1 MQQFLKA
8 YPLKAFAW
16 IIFLTLATIAPVWGQ
31 GMLNPFDLTP
41 RLPSS
46 ETEPPAWNTGNPFD
60 VAHAI
65 NPVTAASVQS
75 AQKAK
80 AKPAKPPRPR
90 LTTQE
95 QYKTFL
101 FAITVA
107 NLALLT
113 LLITIFRSVYQKA
126 YRGFLNENMLNQ
138 IHREAQS
145 SGALAYYILYV
156 MFVLNAGTFVFLTAR
171 HFGAA
176 FPWGLWQ
183 SWLMCLAGTTALV
196 LAKHAV
202 LTYIG
207 AVFPVGKETSSYQFT
222 IVVFGILLSLILVA
236 ANVFIAYGPSEMTSA
251 ALFTTFGI
259 TGLLYAFRSLRG
271 LIVANN
277 FLATHKFHFFLYL
290 CAVEIAPLLVLVKLV
305 QNQA

>member
-1 MQQFLKA
+1 M
-8 YPLKAFAW
+8 KAFAW
-16 IIFLTLATIAPVWGQ
+16 ILVLTLATIAPVWGQ
-31 GMLNPFDLTP
+31 GMLNPFELTP
-41 RLPSS
+41 RLAPS
-46 ETEPPAWNTGNPFD
+46 ETAPPAWNTGNPFD
-60 VAHAI
+60 VAHAV
-65 NPVTAASVQS
+65 NPVAAGALQPVN
-75 AQKAK
+75 KAK
-80 AKPAKPPRPR
+80 AKPAAKPPRPR

-113 LLITIFRSVYQKA
+113 LLITIFRGVYQKA

-145 SGALAYYILYV
+145 SGALAYYILYI
-156 MFVLNAGTFVFLTAR
+156 MFVLNAGTFVFLVAR
-171 HFGAA
+171 HFGAT

-183 SWLMCLAGTTALV
+183 SWLMCVAGTAALV
-196 LAKHAV
+196 LAKHLV

-207 AVFPVGKETSSYQFT
+207 AVFPVDKETSNYQFT
-222 IVVFGILLSLILVA
+222 MVVFGILLSLVLVA
-236 ANVFIAYGPSEMTSA
+236 ANVFVAYGPSEMTTP
-251 ALFTTFGI
+251 ALFATFGI

-271 LIVANN
+271 LLIANN

-290 CAVEIAPLLVLVKLV
+290 CAVEIAPLLVFVKLI

>member
-1 MQQFLKA
+1 MKVL
-8 YPLKAFAW
+8 AW
-16 IIFLTLATIAPVWGQ
+16 ITLLTLATTAQVWGQ

-41 RLPSS
+41 RLAPSQMQA
-46 ETEPPAWNTGNPFD
+46 PAWNTGNPFD
-60 VAHAI
+60 VAHAV
-65 NPVTAASVQS
+65 NPVAAGAVRPADKGKSKTV
-75 AQKAK
+75 
-80 AKPAKPPRPR
+80 AKPPRPR

-171 HFGAA
+171 HFGAT

-183 SWLMCLAGTTALV
+183 SWLMCVGGTAALV
-196 LAKHAV
+196 LAKHLV

-207 AVFPVGKETSSYQFT
+207 AVFPVGKETGSYQFT
-222 IVVFGILLSLILVA
+222 MVVFGILLSLVLVA
-236 ANVFIAYGPSEMTSA
+236 ANVFVAYGPSDMTSA
-251 ALFTTFGI
+251 ALFATFGI

-271 LIVANN
+271 LIIANN
-277 FLATHKFHFFLYL
+277 FLLAHKFHFFLYL
-290 CAVEIAPLLVLVKLV
+290 CAVEIAPLMVLIKLI

>member
-1 MQQFLKA
+1 M
-8 YPLKAFAW
+8 KAFFW
-16 IIFLTLATIAPVWGQ
+16 ILLLTSAAGVPVWGQ
-31 GMLNPFDLTP
+31 VLNPFDLIP
-41 RLPSS
+41 RLPPSDM
-46 ETEPPAWNTGNPFD
+46 EPPAWNTGNPFD
-60 VAHAI
+60 VAHAVY
-65 NPVTAASVQS
+65 PVTATAIQP
-75 AQKAK
+75 AAK
-80 AKPAKPPRPR
+80 NKVKPAKPPRPR

-95 QYKTFL
+95 QYRTFL

-145 SGALAYYILYV
+145 SGALAYYILYG
-156 MFVLNAGTFVFLTAR
+156 MFVLNAGTFLFLTAR
-171 HFGAA
+171 YFGAS

-183 SWLMCLAGTTALV
+183 SWLMCVAGTTALV

-207 AVFPVGKETSSYQFT
+207 AVFPVRKETGSYQFT
-222 IVVFGILLSLILVA
+222 MVVFGILLGLILVA
-236 ANVFIAYGPSEMTSA
+236 ANVFIAYGPAEMTGA
-251 ALFTTFGI
+251 ALYVAFGV
-259 TGLLYAFRSLRG
+259 TGLVYAFRSLRG
-271 LIVANN
+271 LIIANN
-277 FLATHKFHFFLYL
+277 FLTNHKFHFFLYL

-305 QNQA
+305 QNQS

>member
-1 MQQFLKA
+1 MKA
-8 YPLKAFAW
+8 LAW
-16 IIFLTLATIAPVWGQ
+16 ITLLTLATTAQVWGQ
-31 GMLNPFDLTP
+31 GLLNPFDLTP
-41 RLPSS
+41 RLAPS
-46 ETEPPAWNTGNPFD
+46 ETQPPAWDTGNPFD
-60 VAHAI
+60 VAHAV
-65 NPVTAASVQS
+65 NPVPAVSVQPG
-75 AQKAK
+75 QKVK

-101 FAITVA
+101 FAVTVA

-156 MFVLNAGTFVFLTAR
+156 MFVLNAGTFVFLVAR
-171 HFGAA
+171 YFGAA

-183 SWLMCLAGTTALV
+183 SWLMCVGGTAALV
-196 LAKHAV
+196 LAKHLI

-207 AVFPVGKETSSYQFT
+207 VVFPVGKEASSYQFT
-222 IVVFGILLSLILVA
+222 MVVFGILLSLVLVT
-236 ANVFIAYGPSEMTSA
+236 ANVFIAYGPSGLTSMTIFA
-251 ALFTTFGI
+251 TFGI
-259 TGLLYAFRSLRG
+259 TCLLYAFRSLRG
-271 LIVANN
+271 LIIANN
-277 FLATHKFHFFLYL
+277 FLVAYKFHFFLYL
-290 CAVEIAPLLVLVKLV
+290 CAVEIAPLLVLIKLV
-305 QNQA
+305 QNQS